1 MYISVWTKLK
11 SILIDIYDNHYNVST
26 MLHILLCVIFLF
38 TKIKFLPERARFES
52 HWRDELENDASIDSV
67 DTNSVGLAYEY
78 NYVEHWERN
87 IIIIRYIMI
96 LFYTTLFWLYFL
108 FYILWINRCSIDIT
122 NKDKFFRK

>member
-1 MYISVWTKLK
+1 M
-11 SILIDIYDNHYNVST
+11 
-26 MLHILLCVIFLF
+26 
-38 TKIKFLPERARFES
+38 KFLPERARFES

-108 FYILWINRCSIDIT
+108 FYILWINRYSIDIT